1 MAQTIED
8 LGPVAA
14 PTFRTLASISQDGS
28 AFSGY
33 LLLTNP
39 SFPPKAFRW
48 TSGIGYQDLILPAG
62 MTGSRAYGMSADGSV
77 FVGAVGIGSNISKI
91 VRWTGSDAVE
101 ILEFAEPAY
110 SSAIGVSP
118 NGQITVG
125 TLGIK
130 VSFGNYKG
138 HLYTRT
144 VGQGAPTDLGALAG
158 TDSTG
163 WYNEGLAVTNDGVIC
178 GTARY
183 SPDSTVRLGFR
194 WTPQSGIVPLDSGY
208 PDEII
213 TGMSAEGSVVVG
225 YAGNSIR
232 QDGLSHHA
240 FRWTQ
245 TGGPVELIPPGGW
258 LGVNTVRAYGV
269 SADGSVA
276 VGIVGGGAQPGA
288 AAWSS
293 ELGALG
299 LNAYLPTRGVDLTG
313 WNLTEAD
320 LASRDGLVLV
330 GRGTRTGM
338 SGAHAWRVTLP
349 CYTGAQVTSS
359 PEGTSTCPSGSASF
373 TVSATGGTLG
383 YQWRRG
389 GVPISDG
396 AAGGSAGGVY
406 SGATTATLSI
416 APAPG
421 GSLNSAD
428 AGQFDCIVSNPCG
441 SATSNAAALTVCL
454 ADFDCNGF
462 INGVDFDSF
471 VDLFVLG
478 DPGADID
485 HDGFVSGVDF
495 DSFTA
500 AFEAGC

>member
-1 MAQTIED
+1 MLWASAVMAQTIED

-14 PTFRTLASISQDGS
+14 PTLRTLASISQDGS

-39 SFPPKAFRW
+39 SFPPKAFQW

-77 FVGAVGIGSNISKI
+77 IVGAVGIGSNISKI
-91 VRWTGSDAVE
+91 VRWTDSGAVE
-101 ILEFAEPAY
+101 VLQFAEPAY

-125 TLGIK
+125 RLGIT
-130 VSFGNYKG
+130 VNITNHRA
-138 HLYTRT
+138 HLYKWPA
-144 VGQGAPTDLGALAG
+144 GQAAPTDLGALAG
-158 TDSTG
+158 TDLTN
-163 WYNEGLAVTNDGVIC
+163 WYNEGVAVTNDGNVIV
-178 GTARY
+178 GNARY
-183 SPDSTVRLGFR
+183 SPTADYVRAFR
-194 WTPQSGIVPLDSGY
+194 WTPQSGIVAIKPDY
-208 PDEII
+208 PAYV
-213 TGMSAEGSVVVG
+213 TGMSADGSVVVG
-225 YAGNSIR
+225 NEVGQQSPL
-232 QDGLSHHA
+232 G
-240 FRWTQ
+240 FRWTLAE
-245 TGGPVELIPPGGW
+245 GVVNLISPGG
-258 LGVNTVRAYGV
+258 GRGIANSV
-269 SADGSVA
+269 SADGTIV
-276 VGIVGGGAQPGA
+276 VGGGGGSGA
-288 AAWSS
+288 TMWSS
-293 ELGALG
+293 HLGAVD
-299 LNAYLPTRGVDLTG
+299 LNAYLPTRGVDLSG
-313 WNLTEAD
+313 WYLSSTA

-330 GRGTRTGM
+330 GTGTKAGVSGLRG
-338 SGAHAWRVTLP
+338 WRVTLP
-349 CYTGAQVTSS
+349 CYIGAQITSN
-359 PEGTSTCPSGSASF
+359 PENTPTCPSGSASF
-373 TVSATGGTLG
+373 TVAATGGTLS
-383 YQWRRG
+383 YQWRKG
-389 GVPISDG
+389 DVPISDG

-406 SGATTATLSI
+406 SGATTATLTI

-421 GSLNSAD
+421 GFLNSAD

-441 SATSNAAALTVCL
+441 SATSSAAALAVCL